1 MISSLKSTL
10 SRNITNAR
18 GWRTNRKIV
27 VIESDDWGGIRMPGK
42 DAYSKL
48 QKSKIG
54 KSLSLFDSLD
64 SLERRDD
71 FQNMLELA
79 NEFKDYKGNPLII
92 TLNTVMQNPNFK
104 KIEDSGYNQFYGVP
118 FLKSYQEY
126 YGEDLKD
133 LWSKGMKEKLIR
145 PQFHAREHVNEFL
158 WLKDLREGNNETR
171 IAFDRHFFGLK
182 TKTSSTLRQ
191 HYLAA
196 FFSETEEEFE
206 SVKSNTIDGLNM
218 FKNVFDFSSKSFIA
232 CNYVWPKELEVVLK
246 ENDVLGIQSQKGNIN
261 TDFTNSITSVKR
273 FYTGQKNE
281 LNQKYSVRNVTFEPY
296 SNPEKDWIAFAMK
309 EIENAFFWKT
319 PAIIS
324 MHRINFVSEMSV
336 ENRDENLVLLK
347 NLIKTILEKHPEVE
361 FMSSD
366 ELFNLLSY
374 ETSYS

>member
-1 MISSLKSTL
+1 MINSLKSKI

-27 VIESDDWGGIRMPGK
+27 VIESDDWGSIRMPSK

-64 SLERRDD
+64 SLERRED

-92 TLNTVMQNPNFK
+92 TLNTVMQNPDFK
-104 KIEDSGYNQFYGVP
+104 KIEDSGFNQFYGVS

-133 LWSKGMKEKLIR
+133 LWSKGMKERLIQ
-145 PQFHAREHVNEFL
+145 PQFHAREHLNEFL
-158 WLKDLREGNNETR
+158 WLKDLKEGNKETR
-171 IAFDRHFFGLK
+171 IAFDRHFYGLK
-182 TKTSSTLRQ
+182 TKTSSELRQ

-196 FFSETEEEFE
+196 YFAETEEEFVN
-206 SVKSNTIDGLNM
+206 VKANTIDGLNM
-218 FKNVFDFSSKSFIA
+218 FEDVFGFSSKSFIA
-232 CNYVWPKELEVVLK
+232 CNYIWPMELESELI
-246 ENDVLGIQSQKGNIN
+246 ENGVKGIQSQRGNTN
-261 TDFTNSITSVKR
+261 TDFKNGSTSIKR
-273 FYTGQKNE
+273 FYTGQKNSSGQ
-281 LNQKYSVRNVTFEPY
+281 LYSVRNVTFEPY
-296 SNPEKDWIAFAMK
+296 SDPDKDWVASAMK
-309 EIENAFFWKT
+309 EINNAFFWKT

-347 NLIKTILEKHPEVE
+347 NLIKTILEKHAQVE

-366 ELFNLLSY
+366 ELFNLF
-374 ETSYS
+374 